1 MMTFQPHSSVVLSM
15 TLAALL
21 AGCATRPSTDPVAD
35 LRVATQFGRGDA
47 ALNAPQQAL
56 DLAVNSPSSDVRA
69 QAWWQGFDD
78 PRLNRLLEQVLARNT
93 DLANAGLR
101 LERARI
107 QAGQTRDALW
117 PEEGVSA
124 SVSTTGKRPID
135 SGAHWTQEDRS
146 SANFSVSWEADLWG
160 KLRGQRDI
168 AQWEAQA
175 TAEDLQ
181 ASLLLLVVQSCER
194 YWQLAYLNQAIST
207 GQANLE
213 RLERTAQLVQSRFNV
228 GAASQL
234 EIRQAQQGIQSQR
247 SNLAGLEQQR
257 VEARNALTI
266 LLDGQPWPLSDE
278 PQDLHT
284 TRSPEVAEGLPV
296 ELLARRPDL
305 RAAELRL
312 RQSLARLKISATNYY
327 PRLRLTGGVGTSSS
341 ALGSVLSNPTA
352 TLGAGLELPFLN
364 IRQIRRTLKTA
375 DVDYQI
381 AANSFR
387 RTLYNALFE
396 VDNALSARSHLVEQV
411 AASQASLEEAAH
423 IMRIQESRY
432 RSGAT
437 DLRTWLEA
445 QQTYRSAELSLTQI
459 RRSQLLNDAALYR
472 ALGG

>member
-1 MMTFQPHSSVVLSM
+1 MTMFKPFSPILLSIS
-15 TLAALL
+15 LAAVL
-21 AGCATRPSTDPVAD
+21 AGCATKPSADPVAD
-35 LRVATQFGRGDA
+35 LRVPAQFGRGDA
-47 ALNAPQQAL
+47 ALNAPQH
-56 DLAVNSPSSDVRA
+56 AVDRNVNTPTADSRA

-78 PRLNRLLEQVLARNT
+78 PRLNRLVEQVLARNT
-93 DLANAGLR
+93 DLVNAGLR

-107 QAGQTRDALW
+107 QAGQARDALW
-117 PEEGVSA
+117 PEEGVNA
-124 SVSTTGKRPID
+124 SVSTIGRRRIDTGAD
-135 SGAHWTQEDRS
+135 WNQTNSS
-146 SANFSVSWEADLWG
+146 SASFSVSWEADLWG

-181 ASLLLLVVQSCER
+181 ATLLLLIVQSCER
-194 YWQLAYLNQAIST
+194 YWQLAYLNQAIRT
-207 GQANLE
+207 GEANMA

-234 EIRQAQQGIQSQR
+234 EIRQAQQSIQSQR

-266 LLDGQPWPLSDE
+266 LLDGQPWPLDDE

-327 PRLRLTGGVGTSSS
+327 PRLRLTGAVGTSSTT
-341 ALGSVLSNPTA
+341 LGNVLSNPTA
-352 TLGAGLELPFLN
+352 TLGVGLELPFLN

-396 VDNALSARSHLVEQV
+396 VDNALSARTHLAQQV

-423 IMRIQESRY
+423 IVRIQESRY

>member
-1 MMTFQPHSSVVLSM
+1 MIMFKLFSPVLLSIS
-15 TLAALL
+15 LAAVL
-21 AGCATRPSTDPVAD
+21 AGCATKPSADPVAD
-35 LRVATQFGRGDA
+35 LRVPAQFGRGDA
-47 ALNAPQQAL
+47 ALNAPQH
-56 DLAVNSPSSDVRA
+56 AVDRKVNTPTADSRA

-78 PRLNRLLEQVLARNT
+78 PRLNRLVEQVLARNT
-93 DLANAGLR
+93 DLVNAGLR

-107 QAGQTRDALW
+107 QAGQARDALW
-117 PEEGVSA
+117 PEEGVNA
-124 SVSTTGKRPID
+124 SVSTTGRRRID
-135 SGAHWTQEDRS
+135 TGADWNQTNSS

-181 ASLLLLVVQSCER
+181 ATLLLLIVQSCER
-194 YWQLAYLNQAIST
+194 YWQLAYLNQAIRT
-207 GQANLE
+207 GEANMA

-234 EIRQAQQGIQSQR
+234 EIRQAQQSIQSQR

-266 LLDGQPWPLSDE
+266 LLDGQPWPLDDE

-327 PRLRLTGGVGTSSS
+327 PRLRLTGAVGTSSTT
-341 ALGSVLSNPTA
+341 LGNVLSNPTA
-352 TLGAGLELPFLN
+352 TLGVGLELPFLN

-396 VDNALSARSHLVEQV
+396 VDNALSARTHLAQQV

-423 IMRIQESRY
+423 IVRIQESRY

>member
-1 MMTFQPHSSVVLSM
+1 MMTFKPFSSVLLSIS
-15 TLAALL
+15 LAAML
-21 AGCATRPSTDPVAD
+21 GCASKPSTDPVAD
-35 LRVATQFGRGDA
+35 LRVAAQFGRGNA
-47 ALNAPQQAL
+47 LLNAPQQAL
-56 DLAVNSPSSDVRA
+56 SLEVNSASVDIVD

-93 DLANAGLR
+93 DLVNAGLR

-107 QAGQTRDALW
+107 QAGQARDALW

-124 SVSTTGKRPID
+124 SVSTTGSRPID
-135 SGAHWTQEDRS
+135 TGSDWIQTDRS
-146 SANFSVSWEADLWG
+146 SANASVSWEADLWG

-181 ASLLLLVVQSCER
+181 ATLLLLVVQSCER
-194 YWQLAYLNQAIST
+194 YWQLAYLNQAIRT
-207 GQANLE
+207 GEANMA

-228 GAASQL
+228 GAASPL
-234 EIRQAQQGIQSQR
+234 EIRQAQQSIQSQR

-266 LLDGQPWPLSDE
+266 LLDGQPWPLDDE

-327 PRLRLTGGVGTSSS
+327 PRLRLTGAVGTSSNS
-341 ALGSVLSNPTA
+341 LGNVLSNPTA

-396 VDNALSARSHLVEQV
+396 VDNALSARTHLAQQV
-411 AASQASLEEAAH
+411 AASQASLEQAGH

-445 QQTYRSAELSLTQI
+445 QQTYRNAELSLTQI
-459 RRSQLLNDAALYR
+459 RRSQLLNDATLYR